1 MTLALPPLKP
11 MAQSR
16 RGLTQVLDAKE
27 HPLAKT
33 IPGFIQ
39 IHMPLLL
46 LKLMAQLRRGETQ
59 NLEAEKHPLTKAIS
73 KLSHRL

>member
-1 MTLALPPLKP
+1 MPLLPLKP

-33 IPGFIQ
+33 IPGLEFGLPHALIE
-39 IHMPLLL
+39 PL
-46 LKLMAQLRRGETQ
+46 ALR
-59 NLEAEKHPLTKAIS
+59 AAKA
-73 KLSHRL
+73 LSVE

>member
-1 MTLALPPLKP
+1 MQLNKPLIVAILRFTQLQVPLPPLKP

-27 HPLAKT
+27 HPLAKV

-39 IHMPLLL
+39 IHMHLDYP
-46 LKLMAQLRRGETQ
+46 T
-59 NLEAEKHPLTKAIS
+59 P
-73 KLSHRL
+73 